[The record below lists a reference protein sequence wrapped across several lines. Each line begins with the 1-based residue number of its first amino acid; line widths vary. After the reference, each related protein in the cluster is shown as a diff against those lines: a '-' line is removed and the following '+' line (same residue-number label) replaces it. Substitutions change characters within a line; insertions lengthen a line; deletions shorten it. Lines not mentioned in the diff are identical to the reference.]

1 MAGNRSYRTAFVS
14 YQNELPD
21 LLSLLPHEIEAR
33 LQVAA
38 TLIESE
44 VKEILTGQRHGRR
57 YKVPAVNRYWTAS
70 NESEAPAVR
79 LGELRRKY
87 IGFVEGSGYYAEGI
101 VASPTLYSKFLEF
114 GTSKMAPRPHLSIA
128 AQNII
133 PQLPE
138 TFANLFGE

>member
-1 MAGNRSYRTAFVS
+1 MARYSSTFVS
-14 YQNELPD
+14 YQNQLPD
-21 LLSLLPHEIEAR
+21 LISMLPEEVEQR

-57 YKVPAVNRYWTAS
+57 YKIPATNREWTAS

-87 IGFVEGSGYYAEGI
+87 TGFVEGSGYYAEGI
-101 VASPTLYSKFLEF
+101 VASPTFYAPFLEF
-114 GTSKMAPRPHLSIA
+114 GTRKMAPRKHLSIA
-128 AQNII
+128 AANIT

-138 TFANLFGE
+138 IFSNLFGE